1 MKQINSFLCIPFGIF
16 FDERMFLQ
24 FLFRALF
31 VVLRAVEVHFGL
43 ILLRVWGLI
52 LSRILQI
59 YSIIVRF
66 YMITFFGMKFQ
77 IFSSIESCDVS
88 SFMSHAFVAEIIW
101 EHFQDWVQNLK
112 NVRIYFFR
120 ATLNTI
126 KSLTIVHQKIS
137 QLHTLKQVTPFDLL
151 RRQMWK
157 IT

>member
-1 MKQINSFLCIPFGIF
+1 MSCFETDKFIF
-16 FDERMFLQ
+16 VYSIWHIFWRAHVLQ

-120 ATLNTI
+120 ATL
-126 KSLTIVHQKIS
+126 KYHKIS
-137 QLHTLKQVTPFDLL
+137 HNCPSKKLLVTYL
-151 RRQMWK
+151 
-157 IT
+157 

>member
-16 FDERMFLQ
+16 FDERMFCS
-24 FLFRALF
+24 FCF
-31 VVLRAVEVHFGL
+31 VHFSLFCVQLKCVSGL

-88 SFMSHAFVAEIIW
+88 SFMSHAFVAGIIW

-120 ATLNTI
+120 ATL
-126 KSLTIVHQKIS
+126 KYHKIS
-137 QLHTLKQVTPFDLL
+137 HNCPSKKSHSYIP
-151 RRQMWK
+151 
-157 IT
+157 